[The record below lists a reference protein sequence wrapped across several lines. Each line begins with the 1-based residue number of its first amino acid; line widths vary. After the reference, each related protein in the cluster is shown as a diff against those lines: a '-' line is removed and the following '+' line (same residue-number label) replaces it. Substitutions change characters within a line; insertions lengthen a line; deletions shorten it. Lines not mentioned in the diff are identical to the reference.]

1 MADIVPVTAQ
11 VICAAVFE
19 TGHSKS
25 VWTEMNSEVGQTV
38 IRPRGL
44 STREESVGLFDQAKI
59 SQRSEADVRADNGPV
74 HRATRREHPRHARKA
89 LLVLD
94 ARETINFKE
103 QAGTL
108 WRMVLTTWQACLC
121 SNLGLASTLGRGAE
135 VTEKK

>member
-59 SQRSEADVRADNGPV
+59 SQRSEADVRAGNALYIARLEENTHATRAKHSLFWMLVGPV
-74 HRATRREHPRHARKA
+74 RPK
-89 LLVLD
+89 
-94 ARETINFKE
+94 
-103 QAGTL
+103 
-108 WRMVLTTWQACLC
+108 
-121 SNLGLASTLGRGAE
+121 
-135 VTEKK
+135 